1 MRLVWWD
8 NILKALLKD
17 IKVLMTNTLVVY
29 HVWEKVK
36 GVYFN
41 EKNEIIV

>member
-17 IKVLMTNTLVVY
+17 IEVEMTNTLLVY
-29 HVWEKVK
+29 HVSEKVE